1 MEGDRV
7 GVRREIRG
15 FAADGALT
23 LRLQPV
29 EQALPVEEIVASL
42 QFESLHCV
50 HLLLRW
56 FELLCANNAVV
67 DGGPLLKESLGFLSL
82 RN

>member
-1 MEGDRV
+1 MEGYRV
-7 GVRREIRG
+7 RVRREIRG
-15 FAADGALT
+15 FAADGTLT

-29 EQALPVEEIVASL
+29 EQALPVEEIVATL
-42 QFESLHCV
+42 QFESLHRV

-56 FELLCANNAVV
+56 FELLRADDAVV
-67 DGGPLLKESLGFLSL
+67 DGGPLLQESFGFLGL